1 MKKRVYTA
9 LILFIVFSIRKTSN
23 DTSTE
28 IYQVNDG
35 TVFGTFYHISYKSD
49 SDFHNDI
56 KSELKRFD
64 NSLSPFNKK
73 SIITS
78 VNNNDTA
85 IILDEWF
92 EKVFILSKE
101 VTSKTGGAFDITVAP
116 LVNIWGFGFEKS
128 DNVNDHMIDS
138 IKQFVG
144 SEKVNLVNG
153 KIIKTDSRIKLDAS
167 AIAKGY
173 ASDVIA
179 QFLKSKGI
187 EDYLVEIGGEVAL
200 NGKSSKGECW
210 RVGINKPIDDN
221 MANQGEIQEIL
232 TMCEGAL
239 ATSGN
244 YRNFYYKD
252 GKKYAHTIDPRTG
265 YPVAHSLLSASVI
278 APECIIAD
286 AYATAFMV
294 LGLEKSMEIVENT
307 PELEAY
313 FISVGEDDN
322 YVISK
327 SSGFNQYIKSK
338 K

>member
-9 LILFIVFSIRKTSN
+9 LIVFLVLFIVFSIRKTSN

-56 KSELKRFD
+56 KAELKRFD

-101 VTSKTGGAFDITVAP
+101 VTSKTAGAFDITVAP

-179 QFLKSKGI
+179 QFLKAKGM
-187 EDYLVEIGGEVAL
+187 ED
-200 NGKSSKGECW
+200 
-210 RVGINKPIDDN
+210 
-221 MANQGEIQEIL
+221 
-232 TMCEGAL
+232 
-239 ATSGN
+239 
-244 YRNFYYKD
+244 
-252 GKKYAHTIDPRTG
+252 
-265 YPVAHSLLSASVI
+265 
-278 APECIIAD
+278 
-286 AYATAFMV
+286 
-294 LGLEKSMEIVENT
+294 
-307 PELEAY
+307 
-313 FISVGEDDN
+313 
-322 YVISK
+322 
-327 SSGFNQYIKSK
+327 
-338 K
+338 